1 MICTSCNNPAMVELR
16 AALDEYWSSASDR
29 GHLSPPQSAMTR
41 LELAQKAIGLDTG
54 IEEYLKHG
62 NGKR

>member
-1 MICTSCNNPAMVELR
+1 
-16 AALDEYWSSASDR
+16 
-29 GHLSPPQSAMTR
+29 MTR

-54 IEEYLKHG
+54 IEEYWKRADAE